1 MKAKVKVLVSVSIQ
15 LFLTPWTVARQAPL
29 STEISGQEYQS
40 ALPFLSPEDCLNPG
54 IKPASLASPALA
66 GVFFTTEPPG
76 KAETCEKRL

>member
-40 ALPFLSPEDCLNPG
+40 ALPFLSPGDLSDPG
-54 IKPASLASPALA
+54 IKPRTPA
-66 GVFFTTEPPG
+66 
-76 KAETCEKRL
+76 